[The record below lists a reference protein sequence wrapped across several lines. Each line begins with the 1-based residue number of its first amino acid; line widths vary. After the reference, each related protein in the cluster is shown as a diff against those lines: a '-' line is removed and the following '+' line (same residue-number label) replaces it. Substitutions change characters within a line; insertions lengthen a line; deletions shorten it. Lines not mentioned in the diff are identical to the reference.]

1 MTDRPTPEN
10 EGSRIDFNL
19 DRSNLYLEE
28 TFTDLK
34 TGTLKRF
41 TPVLPD
47 GSADKTR
54 KSVFIGQTSVH
65 TPHGPLPIQNV
76 VHAKELAQAF
86 KRFPEAMQQAIQ
98 RLMEEADK
106 MRREEAAPLIQTP
119 ESRIIVP

>member
-1 MTDRPTPEN
+1 MVDSPLN
-10 EGSRIDFNL
+10 EGMEHSIEFAM

-34 TGTLKRF
+34 SGTVKRF

-47 GSADKTR
+47 GSLDKGR
-54 KSVFIGQTSVH
+54 KILFLGQTSVY

-76 VHAKELAQAF
+76 ISAKELAQAF
-86 KRFPEAMQQAIQ
+86 KRFPEAMQEAMKQLI
-98 RLMEEADK
+98 EEADK
-106 MRREEAAPLIQTP
+106 MRQEQAAPIIQTP